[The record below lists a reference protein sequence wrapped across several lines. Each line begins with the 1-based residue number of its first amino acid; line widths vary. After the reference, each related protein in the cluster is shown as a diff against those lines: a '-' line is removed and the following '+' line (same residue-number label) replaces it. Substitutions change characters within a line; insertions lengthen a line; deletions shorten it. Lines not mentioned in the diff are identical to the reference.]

1 MTATATWSTHVSSRR
16 TDDDTGGGGL
26 SDLHIAWTLSTPP
39 SRQHLDV
46 SARYRKLEALTIGEF
61 RTTPLKGRRPP
72 QCVSETPSVGVLM
85 NLAGHLMCRYA
96 EGDQFIL
103 EPGHLAIWDSETAH
117 EFEALEAHHE
127 LYVLLPRERVPA
139 GLARAAQRPA
149 LAAPAGP
156 GSGLLAIAGQQLCAI
171 TRELDQ
177 LSDAGLAIACQALF
191 DVLDSALSPPVQHPS
206 TNAALLI
213 KVKQYIE
220 DHLDDAQLSPS
231 GIAAAHAISVRSL
244 HLLFAD
250 TGTTVSR
257 WIRDRR
263 LKICYRELS
272 RAGHKDTVTNVAFR
286 WGFNDSAHFSRTF
299 KEAFGVTPSSILTGT
314 KSRYS
319 HAR

>member
-16 TDDDTGGGGL
+16 TDDDTGGGEL

-46 SARYRKLEALTIGEF
+46 SARYRKLDALTIGEF

-72 QCVSETPSVGVLM
+72 RCASETPSVGVLL
-85 NLAGHLMCRYA
+85 NLAGNLMCRYA
-96 EGDQFIL
+96 GGDEFIL
-103 EPGHLAIWDSETAH
+103 EPGHLVIWDSETAH

-127 LYVLLPRERVPA
+127 LYLLLPRERVPA

-149 LAAPAGP
+149 LSAPAGA
-156 GSGLLAIAGQQLCAI
+156 GAGLLAIAAEQLRAI
-171 TRELDQ
+171 NRELEQ
-177 LSDAGLAIACQALF
+177 LSNAGLAIACQSLF
-191 DVLDSALSPPVQHPS
+191 DVLDGALTTPTRLPSA
-206 TNAALLI
+206 NAALLI

-220 DHLDDAQLSPS
+220 DNLDDPQLGPS
-231 GIAAAHAISVRSL
+231 GIAAAQAISVRRL

-250 TGTTVSR
+250 TGTTVSQ

-272 RAGHKDTVTNVAFR
+272 RASRRETVTDVAFR
-286 WGFNDSAHFSRTF
+286 WGFNDAAHFSRTF
-299 KEAFGVTPSSILTGT
+299 KQAFGITPSSILRGGT
-314 KSRYS
+314 PECSLVG
-319 HAR
+319 